1 MKWYA
6 LRRVG
11 VALITLFFASLVVF
25 AGVRALPGGPAVAL
39 SAETASPQVQAAIR
53 EQFGLD
59 KPLPVQ
65 YADWVDQALHGNFG
79 VSTET
84 GMPVSQTLRERFPV
98 TLELSLLALLFAL
111 AVGLPIGIL
120 AAVRRGSIAD
130 HISTSAALLGLSVP
144 HFWLGLLFIEL
155 FAVRLGVL
163 PASGYVSM
171 AHPAA
176 NLSHMLMPAFVLSM
190 GMAAVIMRQM
200 RSAMLASLGADYV
213 RTSRAKGMSEW
224 RTVMVHALRNSLTTV
239 VTVIGLQVGTL
250 MSGAIITEQIFLIP
264 GLGRLTV
271 ESVFGRD
278 YPDLQGIVLISATAY
293 IVANLLTDLSYSYL
307 NPRIRVIGSG
317 Q

>member
-1 MKWYA
+1 MRWYV
-6 LRRVG
+6 LRRIG
-11 VALITLFFASLVVF
+11 IALITLFFASLVVF
-25 AGVRALPGGPAVAL
+25 VGVRALPGGPEVAL
-39 SAETASPQVQAAIR
+39 SAETASPEVQAALR
-53 EQFGLD
+53 KQFGLD

-65 YADWVDQALHGNFG
+65 YVDWAAQALHGNFG

-84 GMPVSQTLRERFPV
+84 GMPVSQSLLERFPV
-98 TLELSLLALLFAL
+98 TFELSLLALLFAL
-111 AVGLPIGIL
+111 AVGLPVGIL
-120 AAVRRGSIAD
+120 AAVRRGSLAD
-130 HISTSAALLGLSVP
+130 HISTSTALLGLSVP

-171 AHPAA
+171 VHPAA
-176 NLSHMLMPAFVLSM
+176 NFSHMLMPAFVLSM

-200 RSAMLASLGADYV
+200 RSAMLESLGADYV

-239 VTVIGLQVGTL
+239 VTVVGLQIGTL

-293 IVANLLTDLSYSYL
+293 IVANLLTDLAYSYL
-307 NPRIRVIGSG
+307 NPRIRVTGGG